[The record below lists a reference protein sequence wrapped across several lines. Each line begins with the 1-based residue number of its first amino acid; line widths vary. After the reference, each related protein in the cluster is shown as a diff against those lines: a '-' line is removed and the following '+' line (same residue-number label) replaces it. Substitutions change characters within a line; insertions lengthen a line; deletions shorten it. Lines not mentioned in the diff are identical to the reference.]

1 MYKKSFSLI
10 EVLISVSILSVVI
23 VSVLQIKEKNFTFLE
38 KYEIAKKYNE
48 YISLSTIHYIT
59 KKDINTN
66 IYLDEIV
73 KFKDDDIR
81 KELKEIKIY
90 IKSELMDTRD
100 LSTENMQLELEI
112 TKINFKIQE
121 KSNKDF
127 YTFKLN
133 Y

>member
-48 YISLSTIHYIT
+48 YISLSTIHDIT

-90 IKSELMDTRD
+90 IKSELMDTED
-100 LSTENMQLELEI
+100 LSTDNMQLELEI
-112 TKINFKIQE
+112 TKIDFKIQE